1 MADKNKTIFIADDD
15 EDVRIQ
21 VRMFLESEGYSVLE
35 SDSEVS
41 ALDQIQKGGFDL
53 AVVDLMMENKDSGFI
68 LAHKIKQA
76 NPETPVIMVTAVT
89 RETSIHFEATTKEEK
104 AWIKVDSFLEKSIRK
119 EQLIREVTK
128 LLDK

>member
-1 MADKNKTIFIADDD
+1 MADLNKTIFIADDD

-21 VRMFLESEGYSVLE
+21 VRLMLESEGYTVIE
-35 SDSEVS
+35 AESEVQ
-41 ALDQIQKGGFDL
+41 ALGEIEKGNFDL
-53 AVVDLMMENKDSGFI
+53 AVLDLMMENKDSGFI
-68 LAHKIKQA
+68 LAHKIKA
-76 NPETPVIMVTAVT
+76 KNPETPVIMVTAVT
-89 RETSIHFEATTKEEK
+89 QETSIHFEATTKQEK